1 MFKKKI
7 IRWFKI
13 NKESDKH
20 ENKIKAPMLWFV
32 VSIDITFLVS
42 LWLGGKDVHHEKKIT
57 YQIQVIIKVSYI

>member
-1 MFKKKI
+1 
-7 IRWFKI
+7 
-13 NKESDKH
+13 
-20 ENKIKAPMLWFV
+20 MLWFV